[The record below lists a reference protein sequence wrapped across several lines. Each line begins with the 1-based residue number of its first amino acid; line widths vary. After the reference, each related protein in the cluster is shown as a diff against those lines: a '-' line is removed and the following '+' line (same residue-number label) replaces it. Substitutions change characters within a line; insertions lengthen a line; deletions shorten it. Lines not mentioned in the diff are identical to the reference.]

1 MFQILI
7 SYNPEGYYYVF
18 NRSPSNF
25 SNFSETVTKKKK
37 KKKRLVTPSFGIHD
51 TKLSRYMGIRGVMC
65 VAYSAFHPNRVA
77 RFLGHFQQINL

>member
-1 MFQILI
+1 MYLTDHLAI
-7 SYNPEGYYYVF
+7 S
-18 NRSPSNF
+18 
-25 SNFSETVTKKKK
+25 VTSLKLSQKKKK

>member
-37 KKKRLVTPSFGIHD
+37 KEEEIGYSLIWD
-51 TKLSRYMGIRGVMC
+51 T
-65 VAYSAFHPNRVA
+65 
-77 RFLGHFQQINL
+77 

>member
-1 MFQILI
+1 MLQRLI

-25 SNFSETVTKKKK
+25 SNSSETAQKKKTV
-37 KKKRLVTPSFGIHD
+37 RLVTPSFGIHD
-51 TKLSRYMGIRGVMC
+51 TKLSRYMGIRGVMY

-77 RFLGHFQQINL
+77 RFLGHS